1 MDARESD
8 SFPVSTQCFEPD
20 RPSPEYSPSQPEE
33 LPGPVQEDA
42 QRYSYCLKFFNPKKR
57 SKFVVDK
64 LRRYSRFKS
73 PTELRECLQDE
84 FKQLV
89 SSRTNFDIGYNS
101 GQRGSAKIWITDEED
116 LVKMYSTHN
125 KPNQEIVLWCEGM
138 GNATDETTAT
148 SSKGKKRH
156 AVDDGDR
163 PVSKRQQIQD
173 AVEDIVMQ
181 LEEEHGSQFTPAQYR
196 LWANM
201 IQVGTHRK
209 YDTPPNVPMFG
220 ISGKTAPAK
229 GNNLSEA
236 LSSAAEGL
244 MRVWKNPSECSCSSS
259 TPPRPSTPASCATV
273 RSQYIQQLKELHHL
287 YEIGAI
293 SLAEYEQQKDVTLK
307 KMNES

>member
-1 MDARESD
+1 MASWPGSGYFYGYYPDPRYRMDARESD

-33 LPGPVQEDA
+33 LPGPVQEDS
-42 QRYSYCLKFFNPKKR
+42 QRYSYCLKFFNPEKR

-148 SSKGKKRH
+148 SSKGKK
-156 AVDDGDR
+156 
-163 PVSKRQQIQD
+163 
-173 AVEDIVMQ
+173 
-181 LEEEHGSQFTPAQYR
+181 
-196 LWANM
+196 
-201 IQVGTHRK
+201 
-209 YDTPPNVPMFG
+209 
-220 ISGKTAPAK
+220 KT
-229 GNNLSEA
+229 
-236 LSSAAEGL
+236 
-244 MRVWKNPSECSCSSS
+244 CC
-259 TPPRPSTPASCATV
+259 
-273 RSQYIQQLKELHHL
+273 
-287 YEIGAI
+287 
-293 SLAEYEQQKDVTLK
+293 
-307 KMNES
+307 